1 MNAKLIT
8 SSYSVIV
15 FFIIYYYV
23 NVYLCGNYFWTF
35 WPADYWGI
43 PNIYS
48 NLNFTPILAGDE
60 RGWDGQ
66 FYYYISNDLFGLGD
80 TYLHVDAPSYRWQR
94 VGLPIFAKL
103 VSLLMFSNIVLP
115 IHYIL
120 ANIFIVSFGLYVL
133 MQYYKELG
141 LNPLISLFWGF
152 SLGTLI
158 TLTNGLPDASAD
170 ALFLIAFISY
180 LRNKKI
186 MYLIF
191 MCLTV
196 LTREGYVVA
205 AFIIFCVELFNVFK
219 EYYQKENF
227 FSKYVLGKVVLFSL
241 PGIIFLLWQ
250 IYITQHFS
258 VLPSSQAYGIL
269 NIPFM
274 SLYKSLL
281 RLLEI
286 GDMTALLGL
295 YIFFIIT
302 SITIILSF
310 IKMFGNR
317 KYSPIFF
324 LGILIFSLGDT
335 VMLYY
340 RDFLKAITVFIALIP
355 ILVIGFDKKVKYFA
369 YISLMISLI
378 FSIVQYSTVRGT
390 GFAPINFNNI
400 TLNSANNSVKLTQFN
415 SQLNIINSS
424 SNKYLKFFLNVDR
437 EIFTIEIKN
446 NSNQIFFS
454 QSNSD
459 GNYATMLT
467 YHFFKKN
474 DLSKPI
480 GGDYR
485 SKLSHNI
492 MPGETSIE
500 KMIIYYPK
508 EKGIYIIRIT
518 LLQHP
523 VAFFYNVGGGYQ
535 DIEIEVK

>member
-1 MNAKLIT
+1 MNTKLIT
-8 SSYSVIV
+8 VSYSIIV

-35 WPADYWGI
+35 WPANYWGI

-120 ANIFIVSFGLYVL
+120 ANIIIVSFGLYFL

-141 LNPLISLFWGF
+141 LNPLIALFWGF

-180 LRNKKI
+180 LRNKKF

-191 MCLTV
+191 MCFTV
-196 LTREGYVVA
+196 LTREGYIVA
-205 AFIIFCVELFNVFK
+205 AFIIFCIELFNVFK
-219 EYYQKENF
+219 ECYQKENF
-227 FSKYVLGKVVLFSL
+227 FSKYVLEKIILFSL

-250 IYITQHFS
+250 IYITQHFG

-274 SLYKSLL
+274 SLYKTLL
-281 RLLEI
+281 RLIEI
-286 GDMTALLGL
+286 EDITALLGL
-295 YIFFIIT
+295 FIFFIIT

-310 IKMFGNR
+310 IKMLRNR

-355 ILVIGFDKKVKYFA
+355 ILLIGFDKKVKYFA
-369 YISLMISLI
+369 YVSLSISLI

-390 GFAPINFNNI
+390 GFEPINFKNDI
-400 TLNSANNSVKLTQFN
+400 LNNSYEAVILKQFD
-415 SQLNIINSS
+415 SQLKVVNST
-424 SNKYLKFFLNVDR
+424 SNKYLKSFLNIDR

-446 NSNQIFFS
+446 TSNQTWFS
-454 QSNSD
+454 KANPD

-467 YHFFKKN
+467 YHFFKQN

-485 SKLSHNI
+485 SKISHNI
-492 MPGETSIE
+492 LPGETSIE

-523 VAFFYNVGGGYQ
+523 VAFL
-535 DIEIEVK
+535 